1 MLTVLHRQEAQVVS
15 EKKRKLSVPV
25 RKKKKSNW
33 HLLYTDYNLTATL
46 YEIYGLL
53 TLRQIKFL

>member
-15 EKKRKLSVPV
+15 EKKRMLFVPV
-25 RKKKKSNW
+25 RKEKSNW
-33 HLLYTDYNLTATL
+33 HLLYTDYNLAVTL